1 MSVGVCEIVF
11 LDNIWG
17 EKPLLRFASNCK
29 TLAICAHRL
38 MNSPVQ
44 FPSNVSLGA
53 QMAG

>member
-1 MSVGVCEIVF
+1 MRGIAPSALCLE
-11 LDNIWG
+11 LQ
-17 EKPLLRFASNCK
+17 
-29 TLAICAHRL
+29 TLAICARRL